1 MNNYFKYIGLIV
13 LVICSTLF
21 SQSNKNTNVGKDSS
35 LIITIASE
43 PDYPPYC
50 FVDENGNADG
60 FAVDLF
66 KATADAVGIKLNT
79 KIGVWNKIKNDLTI
93 GEIDALPLVGRTP
106 EREFF
111 YDFTM
116 PYLSLHDA
124 IFTDKKTKDILSLKD
139 LKNKSIAV
147 MKGDNAEEFI
157 LRENISDNI
166 ITTHTF
172 EEAFHLLENGQ
183 CDAVI
188 TQRITGIKLLEIMGI
203 KNIKPLNLLLPQF
216 KQDFCFAV
224 KKGNNDLLNK
234 LNEGLS
240 IIIANNTFKE
250 IHVKWFG
257 PKIKEELAIEDIIK
271 IGIYIF
277 IPLFVLMLLISVIY
291 LRSKVRKRTKYLQE
305 DVSDHKKIL
314 DKLRLQKDLF
324 SNSEEQIR
332 LLLNSTAEGIYG
344 IDINGNCTFCNKAA
358 LKMLKINDEKELI
371 CKNMPSFIH
380 SKQKDGSLF
389 PIEDCKIY
397 KAFLN
402 SEYTHIRNEVFWRL
416 DDSNF
421 DVEYFSYPIKQ
432 NDKIIG
438 AVVTF
443 WDITNE
449 KRIINE
455 LQETKEYLENLINY
469 ANTPIIVW
477 NKELKIKRFNRA
489 FEKLTGLKFDEVIGE
504 HIEILFPEET
514 KEESLKLINSTIE
527 GKHWETL
534 EIEIQNTN
542 GSIKNVLWNSAN
554 IYNSDKVLIA
564 IIAQGNDITERK
576 IAENELRKIENNL
589 EIEVEK
595 QTADLKEKIKRTDKS
610 QKAMLYMVEDLNDVT
625 KELKDERGKLQLS
638 NNELEA
644 FSYSVSHDL
653 RAPLRAIDG
662 FSKFLEEDFSDKLED
677 EAKRLIKVI
686 RQNTKKM
693 DQLISDMLNL
703 SRFSRTEINYSNINM
718 TKMVQ
723 SIFDEI
729 VSDEDKKAFEFIVK
743 PLSEISADS
752 TLLKQVWINLI
763 GNAIKYSQKSKT
775 KKIIISAEDKKD
787 FISYKI
793 QDFGAG
799 FDEKYVSKLF
809 GVFQRLH
816 TEKEFE
822 GSGVGLAI
830 VKRIIHSHGGEV
842 GANSELNNGATFYFT
857 LPK

>member
-1 MNNYFKYIGLIV
+1 
-13 LVICSTLF
+13 
-21 SQSNKNTNVGKDSS
+21 
-35 LIITIASE
+35 
-43 PDYPPYC
+43 
-50 FVDENGNADG
+50 
-60 FAVDLF
+60 
-66 KATADAVGIKLNT
+66 
-79 KIGVWNKIKNDLTI
+79 
-93 GEIDALPLVGRTP
+93 
-106 EREFF
+106 
-111 YDFTM
+111 
-116 PYLSLHDA
+116 
-124 IFTDKKTKDILSLKD
+124 
-139 LKNKSIAV
+139 
-147 MKGDNAEEFI
+147 
-157 LRENISDNI
+157 
-166 ITTHTF
+166 
-172 EEAFHLLENGQ
+172 
-183 CDAVI
+183 
-188 TQRITGIKLLEIMGI
+188 
-203 KNIKPLNLLLPQF
+203 
-216 KQDFCFAV
+216 
-224 KKGNNDLLNK
+224 
-234 LNEGLS
+234 
-240 IIIANNTFKE
+240 
-250 IHVKWFG
+250 
-257 PKIKEELAIEDIIK
+257 
-271 IGIYIF
+271 
-277 IPLFVLMLLISVIY
+277 
-291 LRSKVRKRTKYLQE
+291 
-305 DVSDHKKIL
+305 
-314 DKLRLQKDLF
+314 
-324 SNSEEQIR
+324 
-332 LLLNSTAEGIYG
+332 
-344 IDINGNCTFCNKAA
+344 
-358 LKMLKINDEKELI
+358 
-371 CKNMPSFIH
+371 
-380 SKQKDGSLF
+380 
-389 PIEDCKIY
+389 
-397 KAFLN
+397 
-402 SEYTHIRNEVFWRL
+402 
-416 DDSNF
+416 
-421 DVEYFSYPIKQ
+421 
-432 NDKIIG
+432 
-438 AVVTF
+438 
-443 WDITNE
+443 
-449 KRIINE
+449 
-455 LQETKEYLENLINY
+455 
-469 ANTPIIVW
+469 
-477 NKELKIKRFNRA
+477 
-489 FEKLTGLKFDEVIGE
+489 
-504 HIEILFPEET
+504 
-514 KEESLKLINSTIE
+514 
-527 GKHWETL
+527 
-534 EIEIQNTN
+534 
-542 GSIKNVLWNSAN
+542 LWNSAN